1 MKLGKKKYGF
11 LSILDIYIIKKLLLT
26 FFLAIFLIIMIAIIF
41 DLSERLDDFISN
53 NAPIKGLIFDYYLNF
68 IPHFAN
74 LFGHLF
80 FFIAVVFVCSKLAA
94 NSEIIAV
101 LSSGISFKRML
112 RPFILTAIFV
122 GVVNLWLSNVLIPK
136 VNIPRLE
143 FEKVYYRNPY
153 SNQFYNIHLQPKI
166 GEQVYVQHFT
176 NKNNTAYKF
185 TQEIIENGQITKKT
199 YADKIVFDSSAM
211 DWIMFNYHIRYIKDK
226 EEKIEKGEQKHID
239 IGILPN
245 EFNLNQIKVEVLDY
259 KQLNESIEREELK
272 GNSVVTELKIEKYQR
287 LLNPFAYIILTII
300 GVALSS
306 HKKRG
311 GIGLNL
317 AIGIILAF
325 SLIMMMKLTNV
336 FATNSSLSPFFATAV
351 PLIIY
356 AIIAFILVKNTPK

>member
-1 MKLGKKKYGF
+1 MDLRKKKFGF
-11 LSILDIYIIKKLLLT
+11 LSILDVYIIKKLLLT

-80 FFIAVVFVCSKLAA
+80 FFIAVVFVCSKLAS

-101 LSSGISFKRML
+101 LSSGINFKRML
-112 RPFILTAIFV
+112 RPFVLTAIFV
-122 GVVNLWLSNVLIPK
+122 GLVNLWLSNVLIPK

-153 SNQFYNIHLQPKI
+153 SNQFYNIHLQPKQN
-166 GEQVYVQHFT
+166 EQIYVQHFSNKT
-176 NKNNTAYKF
+176 NKAYKF
-185 TQEIIENGQITKKT
+185 TQEIISNGEITKKT
-199 YADKIVFDSSAM
+199 YADYIVFDSSSM
-211 DWIMFNYHIRYIKDK
+211 DWIMSNYHIRHIDGIN
-226 EEKIEKGEQKHID
+226 ERIEKGEEKHIN
-239 IGILPN
+239 IGVMPN

-259 KQLNESIEREELK
+259 KQLNSAIKREELK
-272 GNSVVTELKIEKYQR
+272 GNSVVTELKIEKFQR

-336 FATNSSLSPFFATAV
+336 FATNSSLPAVLAVAV
-351 PLIIY
+351 PLFIY
-356 AIIAFILVKNTPK
+356 ALVAIILVKRTPK

>member
-26 FFLAIFLIIMIAIIF
+26 FVLAIFLIIMIAIIF

-112 RPFILTAIFV
+112 RPFVLTAIFV
-122 GVVNLWLSNVLIPK
+122 GLVNLWLSNVLIPK

-185 TQEIIENGQITKKT
+185 TQEIIKDGQITKKT
-199 YADKIVFDSSAM
+199 YAERIVFDSSAM
-211 DWIMFNYHIRYIKDK
+211 DWIMLNYHIREIKDK

-287 LLNPFAYIILTII
+287 LLNPFAYIILTVI

-351 PLIIY
+351 PLLIY
-356 AIIAFILVKNTPK
+356 AVIAFILVRKTPK

>member
-1 MKLGKKKYGF
+1 MKLGKKKYGPF
-11 LSILDIYIIKKLLLT
+11 SILDIYIIKKLLLT

-80 FFIAVVFVCSKLAA
+80 FFIAVVFVCSKLAS
-94 NSEIIAV
+94 NTEIIAI

-112 RPFILTAIFV
+112 RPFVITAVFV
-122 GVVNLWLSNVLIPK
+122 GLVNLWLSNVLIPK

-153 SNQFYNIHLQPKI
+153 SNQHYNIHLQPKI
-166 GEQVYVQHFT
+166 GEQVYVQHFS
-176 NKNNTAYKF
+176 NKTNTAYKF
-185 TQEIIENGQITKKT
+185 TQEIIKDGQILKKI
-199 YADKIVFDSSAM
+199 YADQIVFDSSKM
-211 DWIMFNYHIRYIKDK
+211 DWIMLNYHIRDIKGK

-245 EFNLNQIKVEVLDY
+245 EFNLNQIKVEVLNY
-259 KQLNESIEREELK
+259 EQLNETITREEIK

-336 FATNSSLSPFFATAV
+336 FATNSNLTPFLATAL
-351 PLIIY
+351 PLLIY
-356 AIIAFILVKNTPK
+356 AIIAFILVKSTPK

>member
-26 FFLAIFLIIMIAIIF
+26 FVLAIFLIIMIAIIF

-185 TQEIIENGQITKKT
+185 TQEIIKDGQITKKT
-199 YADKIVFDSSAM
+199 YAERIVFDSSAM
-211 DWIMFNYHIRYIKDK
+211 DWIMLNYHIREIKDK

-287 LLNPFAYIILTII
+287 LLNPFAYIILTVI

-351 PLIIY
+351 PLLIY
-356 AIIAFILVKNTPK
+356 AVIAFILVRKTPK

>member
-112 RPFILTAIFV
+112 RPFILTAIFI

-185 TQEIIENGQITKKT
+185 TQEIIKDGQITKKT
-199 YADKIVFDSSAM
+199 YAERIVFDSSAM
-211 DWIMFNYHIRYIKDK
+211 DWIMLNYHIREIKDK

-287 LLNPFAYIILTII
+287 LLNPFAYIILTVI

-351 PLIIY
+351 PLLIY
-356 AIIAFILVKNTPK
+356 AVIAFILVRKTPK